1 MYVNKCIKKGLK
13 VLIEA
18 HKPSVGS
25 LTGSDIVE
33 SNPGKFKLGDNE
45 LQERRDFVERTRK
58 SVQVNCIKDFSS
70 LLFLPSHIVVLYS
83 PLFYLSVI

>member
-1 MYVNKCIKKGLK
+1 MLINALK
-13 VLIEA
+13 RSGSAAEDEA